1 MSAYLAGRR
10 GCGADHALGPS
21 GSPALAKKIE
31 RGTQFASFDGRV
43 AGHIE
48 YKRVLSLTDKLFIV
62 EVKTVPRVVYIPV

>member
-1 MSAYLAGRR
+1 MYSFS
-10 GCGADHALGPS
+10 GPKQF
-21 GSPALAKKIE
+21 AKEIE

-62 EVKTVPRVVYIPV
+62 EVKTVPRVVFILV

>member
-1 MSAYLAGRR
+1 ME
-10 GCGADHALGPS
+10 
-21 GSPALAKKIE
+21 IE

-62 EVKTVPRVVYIPV
+62 EVKTVHGASGCVYT